1 MKLDSFIRG
10 RWSSA
15 QGDLIDIASAVS
27 GEIVARATSGG
38 LDMREALAY
47 ARDTGGGNLRKLTFH
62 QRADLLKRLGQS
74 IAERKDQLYDLSL
87 LAGCTRHDA
96 MIDVD
101 GGIGALMVYAGKGR
115 RELPNAKFLMDGA
128 IEPLGKAGTFAGQHI
143 VTPLRG
149 VAVHINAFNFPCWGL
164 LEKLARD
171 PRRRAR
177 DQQARDRHRLY
188 RACAGQDD
196 R

>member
-62 QRADLLKRLGQS
+62 QRADLLKRLGQT
-74 IAERKDQLYDLSL
+74 IGERKDQLYELSL

-115 RELPNAKFLMDGA
+115 RELPNAKFLMD
-128 IEPLGKAGTFAGQHI
+128 
-143 VTPLRG
+143 
-149 VAVHINAFNFPCWGL
+149 
-164 LEKLARD
+164 
-171 PRRRAR
+171 
-177 DQQARDRHRLY
+177 
-188 RACAGQDD
+188 
-196 R
+196 